1 LFNLYSC
8 KNNANKI
15 LLFVVLFM
23 IIMCFSADAGAEI
36 SSKKTADSDKMTIA
50 FVPRSLE
57 NPIFLDAF
65 EHSQKKAVDLGIN
78 LEWLGSFSFDSEK
91 QIKIIDSLI
100 ERKVDGMI
108 ISVNDTPKYDR
119 IINRAMEAGIA
130 VATFDAD
137 APNSNRIFNIGI
149 DNYEAGKVTA
159 EGLLKVL
166 DQKNIDYND
175 PDQELRTMIMTGVKG
190 ALNLEKRINA
200 FLDTVADTNIVIED
214 IVENQDNVNLA
225 VELLEQY
232 VQKNPDIDIIF
243 FVGGWPFYV
252 PAEALPNFRNWAQ
265 NGGVAVGIDIFYDAL
280 VLQDRGLIH
289 YLVGQDMATMGS
301 KGLSTLYNYIKY
313 GVKPPEY
320 IKTGLEI
327 SNQENLDRLLRI
339 HQPWRVK

>member
-1 LFNLYSC
+1 
-8 KNNANKI
+8 
-15 LLFVVLFM
+15 M
-23 IIMCFSADAGAEI
+23 IIPFTRQHKSLIVILTLLLLLSFSVTKVKAEI
-36 SSKKTADSDKMTIA
+36 NSTKADESEKMTIA

-65 EHSQKKAVDLGIN
+65 EHSQKKAVDLGVN
-78 LEWLGSFSFDSEK
+78 LEWLGSFSFDSQE
-91 QIKIIDSLI
+91 QLKIIDSLI
-100 ERKVDGMI
+100 EREVDGMI
-108 ISVNDTPKYDR
+108 LSINDTPEYDE

-137 APNSNRIFNIGI
+137 APNSKRVFNIGI

-159 EGLLKVL
+159 EGLLQVL
-166 DQKNIDYND
+166 DQKEIDYND
-175 PDQELRTMIMTGVKG
+175 SGKELNTMIMTGVKG
-190 ALNLEKRINA
+190 ALNLEKRIDA

-232 VQKNPDIDIIF
+232 VQKNPDVDIIF

-252 PAEALPNFRNWAQ
+252 PAEALPNFQQWAQ

-313 GVKPPEY
+313 GAQPPEY

-327 SNQENLDRLLRI
+327 SNQENIDRLLRI

>member
-1 LFNLYSC
+1 MFCSFSQ
-8 KNNANKI
+8 KNKI
-15 LLFVVLFM
+15 LLFLMVFVMFVIIPTFVVK
-23 IIMCFSADAGAEI
+23 AEI
-36 SSKKTADSDKMTIA
+36 TPKTQKEIDKMTIA

-65 EHSQKKAVDLGIN
+65 EHSQKKAVELGIK
-78 LEWLGSFSFDSEK
+78 LEWLGSFSFDSKK
-91 QIKIIDSLI
+91 QLKIIDSLI
-100 ERKVDGMI
+100 KREVDGMI
-108 ISVNDTPKYDR
+108 LSINDTPEYDR
-119 IINRAMEAGIA
+119 IINKAMKKGIA

-159 EGLLKVL
+159 EGLLQVL
-166 DQKNIDYND
+166 EEKNIDYTDSNK
-175 PDQELRTMIMTGVKG
+175 QLNTMIMTGVKG

-200 FLDTVADTNIVIED
+200 FLDTVADTNIVIKD

-232 VQKNPDIDIIF
+232 VQKNPNIDIIF

-252 PAEALPNFRNWAQ
+252 PAEALPNFQNWAQ

-301 KGLSTLYNYIKY
+301 KGLSTLYDYIKY

-327 SNQENLDRLLRI
+327 SNNDNLDRLLKI

>member
-1 LFNLYSC
+1 MYFSKKMRQIFFLC
-8 KNNANKI
+8 II
-15 LLFVVLFM
+15 LL
-23 IIMCFSADAGAEI
+23 IIISAPAIANQPQNNDEQ
-36 SSKKTADSDKMTIA
+36 MTIA

-65 EHSQKKAVDLGIN
+65 EKSQQKAVELGVN
-78 LEWLGSFSFDSEK
+78 LEWLGSFSFDSKK
-91 QIKIIDSLI
+91 QLKIIDSLI
-100 ERKVDGMI
+100 ERKVDGMVLSI
-108 ISVNDTPKYDR
+108 NDSPEYNQ
-119 IINRAMEAGIA
+119 IINKAMEAGIA

-159 EGLLKVL
+159 EGLLEVL
-166 DQKNIDYND
+166 AEKNIDYQD
-175 PDQELRTMIMTGVKG
+175 PERELKTMIMTGVKG
-190 ALNLEKRINA
+190 ALNLEKRIDA
-200 FLDTVADTNIVIED
+200 FLDTVEDSNIVVED

-252 PAEALPNFRNWAQ
+252 PAEALPNFQHWAQ
-265 NGGVAVGIDIFYDAL
+265 QGGVAVGIDIFYDAL
-280 VLQDRGLIH
+280 VLQDRGLIQ

-301 KGLSTLYNYIKY
+301 DGLLHLYNYIKY
-313 GVKPPEY
+313 GITPPEY

-327 SNQENLDRLLRI
+327 ANKDNLDRLLRQ

>member
-1 LFNLYSC
+1 
-8 KNNANKI
+8 
-15 LLFVVLFM
+15 
-23 IIMCFSADAGAEI
+23 MCFSADAGAEI
-36 SSKKTADSDKMTIA
+36 SSKNTADFDKMTIA

-65 EHSQKKAVDLGIN
+65 EHSQRKAVDLGIN
-78 LEWLGSFSFDSEK
+78 LEWLGSFSFDSEE

-119 IINRAMEAGIA
+119 IINRAMEAGVA

-137 APNSNRIFNIGI
+137 APNSKRIFNIGI

-166 DQKNIDYND
+166 DQKNIDYNNS
-175 PDQELRTMIMTGVKG
+175 DQELRTMIMTGVKG

-252 PAEALPNFRNWAQ
+252 PAEALPNFQQWAQ

-280 VLQDRGLIH
+280 VLQNRGLIH

-313 GVKPPEY
+313 GAKPPEY

>member
-1 LFNLYSC
+1 MFNLFSQ
-8 KNNANKI
+8 KNII
-15 LLFVVLFM
+15 LIVLLISIIFV
-23 IIMCFSADAGAEI
+23 IIPTVKLKAEI
-36 SSKKTADSDKMTIA
+36 NSEIEKETDKMTIA

-78 LEWLGSFSFDSEK
+78 LEWLGSFSFDSKE
-91 QIKIIDSLI
+91 QLKIIDSLI

-108 ISVNDTPKYDR
+108 LSINDTPAYDR
-119 IINRAMEAGIA
+119 IINKAMENGIA

-159 EGLLKVL
+159 EGLLQVL
-166 DQKNIDYND
+166 KEKNIDYND
-175 PDQELRTMIMTGVKG
+175 PDKKLNTMIMTGVKG
-190 ALNLEKRINA
+190 ALNLEKRING
-200 FLDTVADTNIVIED
+200 FMDTTAGTNIFIED

-252 PAEALPNFRNWAQ
+252 PAEALPNFQNWAQ

-301 KGLSTLYNYIKY
+301 KGLETLYNYIEY
-313 GVKPPEY
+313 GIKAPEY

-327 SNQENLDRLLRI
+327 SNNNNLDKLLKI